1 MHVDRP
7 GDESEPFFA
16 CFSDTGIKCVG
27 RIEFAMELPDDRLRL
42 IQMADVVLCR
52 KLGSSSREPLKHER
66 LDPFH
71 IGSLTIHVDIVKHV
85 AQIVS
90 IGQIQHQ
97 VLGEF
102 DREIFNPLW
111 VITEQCNVE

>member
-1 MHVDRP
+1 
-7 GDESEPFFA
+7 
-16 CFSDTGIKCVG
+16 
-27 RIEFAMELPDDRLRL
+27 MELLDDRLCFV
-42 IQMADVVLCR
+42 QMADVVLCR
-52 KLGSSSREPLKHER
+52 KLGSSSREPLEHER

-102 DREIFNPLW
+102 IREIFNPLW